1 MRYLFLFL
9 FLHILIS
16 HFLFFRSPLF
26 FSFASS
32 LDILCNSFFVLSLS
46 YIFISLCHFSSL
58 PPDIFFFFYF
68 GYLPLL
74 FFFHFQSIP
83 YFIFSFFAS
92 YFIIKA
98 FLIPKFSFIHI
109 FFFHSFV
116 HWFPFFSRLIFSTCL
131 LFFFIFLIFF
141 SLHSLFF
148 YFLLPAFFVYFLLLF
163 ILSSLLPTSFLSL
176 AFMYSAVSAYLTSL
190 SFSLFF
196 SIFPHASI
204 LLSFYFSTIFPS
216 ECWILILPL
225 CVIRGCFWT
234 NEKLSSRLCM
244 YSGTSETSW
253 IEECLATD
261 ECVCVCVWMDCH
273 LRHMLHDAADKTKP
287 PAAAMGYWYQ
297 ALIDLCSFVDLKQCV
312 LHMCAQLLPA
322 CLF

>member
-190 SFSLFF
+190 SFSLSPF
-196 SIFPHASI
+196 SSPSFPT
-204 LLSFYFSTIFPS
+204 LLFYFPS
-216 ECWILILPL
+216 ISP
-225 CVIRGCFWT
+225 
-234 NEKLSSRLCM
+234 LSSQVNAGFWSCHSVLSEDAFELMRNWAVACACTQAQVRLPELKSALLLM
-244 YSGTSETSW
+244 SVY
-253 IEECLATD
+253 
-261 ECVCVCVWMDCH
+261 VCVFEWTAISDTCCMTLRIKQSHQRQPWDIDIRH
-273 LRHMLHDAADKTKP
+273 L
-287 PAAAMGYWYQ
+287 
-297 ALIDLCSFVDLKQCV
+297 LICAV
-312 LHMCAQLLPA
+312 L
-322 CLF
+322 